1 MIDDVM
7 KKYKITVG
15 IECHVQLATA
25 SKLFS
30 GADNDARD
38 KSPNSVV
45 SPVDYAL
52 PGMLPALNREAI
64 NLTIKAAKALNATV
78 AKVSRFDRKHYFYP
92 DLPKG
97 YQTTQLYHPLI
108 NGGFVN
114 VPMEDGVVVQ
124 VRIHHAHLEEDA
136 GKLTHHGSY
145 SLVDLNRAGT
155 PLIEIVSLPDMHS
168 AAEAKAYATELYRL
182 MTYAGVTHGDLYHG
196 NMRFDVNISIAP
208 LDSDTLGTRTEV
220 KNLNSFRSVERAVE
234 YEARRQADLLEHDE
248 AVKQETRGWDEA
260 AGRTTTQ
267 RSKEV
272 AQDYRY
278 MPDPDIPPI
287 VLTDEEIAAIQAD
300 LPMLPPEYR
309 AKWASIGLDQS
320 VIDALLARP
329 AYARLITDIQQQ
341 SGDNT
346 ARRVAHWF
354 SSALSRRDEEPV
366 AEEAGLS
373 PERFIELAGMVDANE
388 LSSTAAKEI
397 FIELLS
403 SDVSARQV
411 AEDKNLLQ
419 VSDEGVV
426 AAVVD
431 EVLADPAN
439 AKAVADIKDGNE
451 KVIGFLVGQVMKKS
465 QGKANPALAQK
476 LIRERL

>member
-1 MIDDVM
+1 
-7 KKYKITVG
+7 
-15 IECHVQLATA
+15 
-25 SKLFS
+25 
-30 GADNDARD
+30 
-38 KSPNSVV
+38 
-45 SPVDYAL
+45 
-52 PGMLPALNREAI
+52 
-64 NLTIKAAKALNATV
+64 
-78 AKVSRFDRKHYFYP
+78 
-92 DLPKG
+92 
-97 YQTTQLYHPLI
+97 
-108 NGGFVN
+108 
-114 VPMEDGVVVQ
+114 
-124 VRIHHAHLEEDA
+124 
-136 GKLTHHGSY
+136 
-145 SLVDLNRAGT
+145 
-155 PLIEIVSLPDMHS
+155 
-168 AAEAKAYATELYRL
+168 
-182 MTYAGVTHGDLYHG
+182 
-196 NMRFDVNISIAP
+196 
-208 LDSDTLGTRTEV
+208 
-220 KNLNSFRSVERAVE
+220 
-234 YEARRQADLLEHDE
+234 
-248 AVKQETRGWDEA
+248 
-260 AGRTTTQ
+260 
-267 RSKEV
+267 
-272 AQDYRY
+272 